1 MGEVAIDD
9 KKYSRVLS
17 RTLPRILQ
25 TAEDHLRA
33 PSVVEE
39 LMDAGSRRTVEED
52 VVLELMVRLI
62 QDYEEKHHPLS
73 DPTPHEMLVYLM
85 EQRGLKQA
93 HLLEI
98 FTSRGHVSDV
108 VNGKRAIS
116 RTHARKLA
124 NFFHVSVDVFV

>member
-9 KKYSRVLS
+9 KKYSRVLA

-33 PSVVEE
+33 LSVVEE

-52 VVLELMVRLI
+52 AVLELMVRLI

-93 HLLEI
+93 DLLDI
-98 FTSRGHVSDV
+98 FTSRGYVSDV

-116 RTHARKLA
+116 RTRARKLA
-124 NFFHVSVDVFV
+124 DFFRVSVDVFV